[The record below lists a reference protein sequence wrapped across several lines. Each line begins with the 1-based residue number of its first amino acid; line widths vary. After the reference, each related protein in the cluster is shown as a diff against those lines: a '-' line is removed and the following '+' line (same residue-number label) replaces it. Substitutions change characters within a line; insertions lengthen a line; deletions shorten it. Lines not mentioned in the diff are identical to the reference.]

1 MISSS
6 YYSSF
11 YIFLVTLM
19 TFVTL
24 SHYGSYR
31 TKRLSLKRVK
41 SIDISILICIFFILF
56 IGLRDPYGIEF
67 GDSQSYTYVYTDY
80 IGHPF
85 MWDWGTKNF
94 LYDNLFF
101 LFSSKAIQIEL
112 FYLFISLIYFGGI
125 CFCCKTLFP
134 KDSASTFLVYLAG
147 FSTYSYSINGIKA
160 GAAAS
165 LFLIAIALREKKK
178 YLLTG
183 VFLFL
188 SLGFHHAMLMPIV
201 AFVLCSF
208 FKNPKFYLGF
218 WIVCFFIAV
227 LHITYFQNLFLSIGS
242 DIDDK
247 VIDYL
252 GEDLSTYNFSRLK
265 SGFRLDFI
273 IYSFIPVL
281 IGWFAIFKKKI
292 KSEQYAFLLNTYAF
306 INAIWLL
313 CMYAMFTNRIA
324 YLSWLMYPVVLIYP
338 LLKEEWGK
346 GQYKIYRWLAYGQLA
361 FLLFMHFIYY

>member
-6 YYSSF
+6 YYSLF
-11 YIFLVTLM
+11 YILLVTLL
-19 TFVTL
+19 TFITL

-31 TKRLSLKRVK
+31 TERLSLARSKN
-41 SIDISILICIFFILF
+41 IDISILICIFFILF
-56 IGLRDPYGIEF
+56 IGLRDPFGIEF
-67 GDSQSYTYVYTDY
+67 GDSQLYTRGYLDNW
-80 IGHPF
+80 GLPF
-85 MWDWGTKNF
+85 MWDWETKNY
-94 LYDNLFF
+94 LYDNIFL
-101 LFSSKAIQIEL
+101 LFSSKAIPIEL
-112 FYLFISLIYFGGI
+112 FYLFISFIYFGGI
-125 CFCCKTLFP
+125 WLCCKIVFP
-134 KDSASTFLVYLAG
+134 KDTFPSFIVYLAG

-183 VFLFL
+183 VFLFF

-218 WIVCFFIAV
+218 WIVCFFISV

-281 IGWFAIFKKKI
+281 IGWFAIFK
-292 KSEQYAFLLNTYAF
+292 
-306 INAIWLL
+306 
-313 CMYAMFTNRIA
+313 
-324 YLSWLMYPVVLIYP
+324 LSQNNM
-338 LLKEEWGK
+338 
-346 GQYKIYRWLAYGQLA
+346 
-361 FLLFMHFIYY
+361 LFC